1 MMLKIKLNLIF
12 NTSCLLKVWGMK
24 VCLILFFVLFD
35 RLLSISIFQP
45 AETYLFWDSLFWGK
59 WEEPGSYKC
68 SSVIFFFHYRTLRW
82 QNLKASCK
90 CADFYIRVSS
100 KPSRDA
106 TGKLVRSELTSES
119 FRFVDE
125 IFSIL
130 SSTRTRASVT
140 LAGKRDSGRHSTTSF
155 SETS

>member
-1 MMLKIKLNLIF
+1 
-12 NTSCLLKVWGMK
+12 MK
-24 VCLILFFVLFD
+24 SILFWNHLYCSHCRKVSVVEELFVTNEKGIFWLGH
-35 RLLSISIFQP
+35 LLRILSLKKLQHFSFISIS
-45 AETYLFWDSLFWGK
+45 WGFK
-59 WEEPGSYKC
+59 R
-68 SSVIFFFHYRTLRW
+68 VFFIIEHW
-82 QNLKASCK
+82 QKLKASCK
-90 CADFYIRVSS
+90 CADFYITVSS

-125 IFSIL
+125 ISSIL